1 MHAKEKMAD
10 EDERNCLMFSHFKI
24 CRLVLFPQPD
34 RVWAYNMN
42 PNERPEIEIWLVTSD
57 ERPHQLVKPRSLIMC
72 SMDAL
77 IVEARA
83 LIALMCTGYFR

>member
-1 MHAKEKMAD
+1 
-10 EDERNCLMFSHFKI
+10 
-24 CRLVLFPQPD
+24 
-34 RVWAYNMN
+34 MN